1 MAEELVEMEAPEP
14 DETLQHEEEE
24 SAKKILDAV
33 KEREHSF
40 ATGKSGWWKDAEEAM
55 KLFTLEESCDEP
67 FNILYSNTEVLLPS
81 LYSAV
86 PKPDVRS
93 RFPGAGMKAVPELL
107 ERFLTLAADDSTPGL
122 ESFHSAM
129 EESTLS
135 ALTAGGG
142 FIRIRYEDTAAFPLR
157 FESVFYKNFVWAA
170 GRKWA
175 KLPWVAFKHEM
186 SKADFAEKFG
196 VDEEKMATSI
206 EVEDSEDDAGEAAV
220 TVYEVW
226 HKPTKEVWFVSENW
240 AGTLVRKDPDPM
252 KLADFFPIPGILDL
266 TRKPGTIR
274 PTPLYMYYK
283 RQAEELN
290 RVSTR
295 LNKVLEA
302 VKVRGAYSSLLGDDL
317 KNLLSNDDKENAL
330 VEAQNGQMLAQF
342 GGFEKAIWLLPIEK
356 LIQVAGELYKARESI
371 KQVIYELTG
380 ISDII
385 RGASVASETATAQ
398 DLKNKWGTVR
408 LRKMQT
414 TVSNYARDLFRLAVD
429 CGSQVMPPEQW
440 KMLTQIDLPLTQE
453 KQVAQQQ
460 MQYTQQMA
468 QMTGQQP
475 PPPDPKMM
483 ALMQKPSIEETIAAI
498 RDDKNRVYTVNI
510 QTSSTIDL
518 DTASDKSE
526 VTEFMNAFGQLLS
539 GLQPLMQLGPQGLT
553 VAKEIGMAVASRF
566 KFGLS
571 IVDVLAKME
580 IPQPPPQGQPQPDPK
595 LEAEKAKAQV
605 EMQVAQA
612 QAQATMAQIE
622 LDKQLAQEKA
632 ALAREQLAVERELL
646 QISVA
651 EARMKAAATQQKLA
665 MQRAQQPREAKNA
678 NVRS

>member
-1 MAEELVEMEAPEP
+1 MDDEQLETGAEEEAGES
-14 DETLQHEEEE
+14 EQEEL
-24 SAKKILDAV
+24 AKKLLDLV
-33 KEREHSF
+33 KEREHEF
-40 ATGKSGWWKDAEEAM
+40 ASGKSGWWKDAEKAT
-55 KLFTLEESCDEP
+55 KLFTLEEACDEP

-129 EESTLS
+129 EEATLS
-135 ALTAGGG
+135 GLTAGGG
-142 FIRIRYEDTAAFPLR
+142 FIRIRYEESAAFPLR
-157 FESVFYKNFVWAA
+157 FESVFYKNFLWAS

-186 SKADFAEKFG
+186 SGEDFAKKFG
-196 VDEEKMATSI
+196 VSEEDMLGG
-206 EVEDSEDDAGEAAV
+206 VEKSEEEEGNSSFC
-220 TVYEVW
+220 VYEVW
-226 HKPTKEVWFVSENW
+226 HKPTRQVFFLAEEWKNRLIRV
-240 AGTLVRKDPDPM
+240 DPDPM
-252 KLADFFPIPGILDL
+252 KLAEFFPMPGILDL

-274 PTPLYMYYK
+274 PTPLYEYY
-283 RQAEELN
+283 RLQAEELN

-295 LNKVLEA
+295 LNKVLSA
-302 VKVRGAYSSLLGDDL
+302 IRVRGAYSSLLGEDL
-317 KNLLSNDDKENAL
+317 KNLLSTDTENTL

-356 LIQVAGELYKARESI
+356 LIIVATELYKARESI

-414 TVSNYARDLFRLAVD
+414 TVANYARDLFRLAVD
-429 CGSQVMPPEQW
+429 CASQIMPPEQW
-440 KMLTQIDLPLTQE
+440 KMLTQVNIPLAQE
-453 KQVAQQQ
+453 QQIAQQQ
-460 MQYTQQMA
+460 LQYQQMMA
-468 QMTGQQP
+468 ASTGQP
-475 PPPDPKMM
+475 PAPPDPKMM
-483 ALMQKPSIEETIAAI
+483 AMLQQPPIEEVLAAI

-518 DTASDKSE
+518 DTASDKQE

-539 GLQPLMQLGPQGLT
+539 GLQPLMALGPQGLE

-580 IPQPPPQGQPQPDPK
+580 IPQPPPPGQAPPDPE
-595 LEAEKAKAQV
+595 LEAKKAIA
-605 EMQVAQA
+605 ETNMQVAKAEAEAKMAQMALDREVA
-612 QAQATMAQIE
+612 QAKARLELESIETERQKLRLSVEEAQ
-622 LDKQLAQEKA
+622 
-632 ALAREQLAVERELL
+632 
-646 QISVA
+646 
-651 EARMKAAATQQKLA
+651 MKATATREKLA
-665 MQRAQQPREAKNA
+665 AQKTERSRTNA
-678 NVRS
+678 NV